1 MEEEILRILR
11 NRDIYG
17 YFFIDD
23 WTLNVQD
30 MIKAYKRF
38 IVDWI
43 KDGNQIINL
52 NQIKYILNLK
62 EAVMKL
68 YMIWLY

>member
-52 NQIKYILNLK
+52 NQIKEWN
-62 EAVMKL
+62 A
-68 YMIWLY
+68 

>member
-1 MEEEILRILR
+1 
-11 NRDIYG
+11 
-17 YFFIDD
+17 
-23 WTLNVQD
+23 

-52 NQIKYILNLK
+52 NQIKEWNT
-62 EAVMKL
+62 
-68 YMIWLY
+68 

>member
-11 NRDIYG
+11 NRDIYS

-23 WTLNVQD
+23 QTLNVQD

-52 NQIKYILNLK
+52 NQIKEWNTQQYC
-62 EAVMKL
+62 
-68 YMIWLY
+68 Y